1 MYLIFLCV
9 KSRSER
15 INVHMKGLL
24 KEIQIS
30 SALFFHIYWLFII
43 NELKIKKSMKKKVYP
58 QAFL

>member
-1 MYLIFLCV
+1 
-9 KSRSER
+9 
-15 INVHMKGLL
+15 MKGLL